1 MSNPNLEGIEK
12 LENYDDT
19 AVSMK
24 LSIRFYL
31 SYFYGDQLN
40 DVNYKRAKKWL
51 LNEIPVVNK
60 KLMRQA
66 FVDIAVEFE
75 KEFNDGI
82 LGFLGK
88 GAKQKKRQL
97 VKQILEAKFGEDRL
111 KMKTKVIYED
121 KEVDAL
127 RKELYNRTLLKKV
140 KKMAGVPQTEDE
152 IEWWK
157 AYENRQSVK
166 KIQDRL
172 ALEQMLKKR
181 YRSVSYTHLTL
192 PTKA

>member
-1 MSNPNLEGIEK
+1 MSNPNLEGLEK
-12 LENYDDT
+12 LENYDDKE
-19 AVSMK
+19 VSMK
-24 LSIRFYL
+24 MSIRFYL

-140 KKMAGVPQTEDE
+140 KEMAGVPQTEDE

-181 YRSVSYTHLTL
+181 YRF
-192 PTKA
+192 KF